1 LFASDAGK
9 TIPYSFRIDSELYPK
24 LESESNKKDVSI
36 NVLLNQIAKEYF
48 FKKNFEK
55 IGCIPVPL
63 DIFRDIFDSADEKAL
78 VKKADK
84 LGSNHATEYVQS
96 LYGDIHKDS
105 AIQFLDVWFGRF
117 PRFEHKIHGSMHS
130 YSIQHDINEKYSV
143 FMKGFVKSFCE
154 TVLREPVKIYTT
166 QRMITFSFSS

>member
-1 LFASDAGK
+1 MLASDTRK
-9 TIPYSFRIDSELYPK
+9 TIPYSFRIDNEIYSQ
-24 LESESNKKDVSI
+24 LETEANKKDISV
-36 NVLLNQIAKEYF
+36 NTLLNQITREYF

-63 DIFRDIFDSADEKAL
+63 DVLRDIFDSADEKAL
-78 VKKADK
+78 LKKADK

-96 LYGDIHKDS
+96 LYNDINKNT

-117 PRFEHKIHGSMHS
+117 PKFEHKIHGSIHS

-143 FMKGFVKSFCE
+143 FMKEFVKSFCE
-154 TVLREPVKIYTT
+154 TMLREPVKIQTT